1 MANNRMYLRCK
12 NCGDILLLGTTMSN
26 GYGTFDKEIYY
37 KLNAFY
43 DNHNFCDKDKNIN
56 EILYCDTPLGKYNHN
71 DNIFEIAY
79 EIEHKED

>member
-26 GYGTFDKEIYY
+26 GYATCDKEIYY
-37 KLNAFY
+37 KLNNFY
-43 DNHNFCDKDKNIN
+43 DEHNFCDKIKNTD
-56 EILYCDTPLGKYNHN
+56 EILYCDTPLGEYNHN

-79 EIEHKED
+79 EIEYKED